1 MPCERG
7 KRARRCE
14 LESQVKRLRDLR
26 ARKVDGGMRERPSA
40 CMLEEAFCGTQDPVR
55 ASRSQGSTWPTPPHL
70 AKSSDIR
77 GHRAGVRPSVGLAG
91 PYRDIAWAPYRGIF
105 LIHRSIAYAHRYGG
119 ACNSRGV
126 LRGRGSGLCTTNMAR
141 SITEA
146 RLPREIAQSSAP
158 VSFAD
163 STRAASRIVP
173 PAADLHRLHLPVARD
188 FFSVLSVLW
197 DF

>member
-1 MPCERG
+1 
-7 KRARRCE
+7 
-14 LESQVKRLRDLR
+14 
-26 ARKVDGGMRERPSA
+26 MRERPSA
-40 CMLEEAFCGTQDPVR
+40 CVLEEAFCGTQDPVR
-55 ASRSQGSTWPTPPHL
+55 ASRSQGSTWPTLPHL

-77 GHRAGVRPSVGLAG
+77 GQRAGVRPSVGLAG

-173 PAADLHRLHLPVARD
+173 PAADLHRLRQPVVVNAAIG
-188 FFSVLSVLW
+188 FLSVAFLS
-197 DF
+197 FSPRPVHPKIPCNNLLQCLSTRPVCKN

>member
-1 MPCERG
+1 M
-7 KRARRCE
+7 
-14 LESQVKRLRDLR
+14 R
-26 ARKVDGGMRERPSA
+26 ARKPGSEVERPA
-40 CMLEEAFCGTQDPVR
+40 RAQGGWGDKRTAECMYVR
-55 ASRSQGSTWPTPPHL
+55 RGFLRDSRSSQGLEIPKFHLAHPTPPW
-70 AKSSDIR
+70 SSPPILEDT
-77 GHRAGVRPSVGLAG
+77 GLVSGRAWESRVQFAM
-91 PYRDIAWAPYRGIF
+91 IAWAPYRGIF

-126 LRGRGSGLCTTNMAR
+126 LRGRASGLCTTNMER

-163 STRAASRIVP
+163 STRAASRTVP

-188 FFSVLSVLW
+188 FFSVLSALW

>member
-1 MPCERG
+1 MHVCWKSLFAGLKTQSGPRDPKVPPGPPYPIWPSPPILEDKG
-7 KRARRCE
+7 LVSGRAW
-14 LESQVKRLRDLR
+14 ESALQF
-26 ARKVDGGMRERPSA
+26 AM
-40 CMLEEAFCGTQDPVR
+40 F
-55 ASRSQGSTWPTPPHL
+55 
-70 AKSSDIR
+70 
-77 GHRAGVRPSVGLAG
+77 
-91 PYRDIAWAPYRGIF
+91 AWAPYRGIF

-173 PAADLHRLHLPVARD
+173 PAADLHRLHQPVARD
-188 FFSVLSVLW
+188 FFSILSGVF

>member
-1 MPCERG
+1 MHVCW
-7 KRARRCE
+7 
-14 LESQVKRLRDLR
+14 KRLSAGLKIQSGPRDPKVPPGQPYPIWPSPPILELTGPVSGR
-26 ARKVDGGMRERPSA
+26 AWESA
-40 CMLEEAFCGTQDPVR
+40 LQFAMFE
-55 ASRSQGSTWPTPPHL
+55 
-70 AKSSDIR
+70 
-77 GHRAGVRPSVGLAG
+77 
-91 PYRDIAWAPYRGIF
+91 WAPYRGIF

-173 PAADLHRLHLPVARD
+173 PAADLHRLHQPVARD
-188 FFSVLSVLW
+188 FFSILSGVF

>member
-1 MPCERG
+1 
-7 KRARRCE
+7 
-14 LESQVKRLRDLR
+14 
-26 ARKVDGGMRERPSA
+26 MRERPSA

-55 ASRSQGSTWPTPPHL
+55 ASRSQSSTWPTPPHL
-70 AKSSDIR
+70 TKSSDIR
-77 GHRAGVRPSVGLAG
+77 RHRAGVRPSVGLAG
-91 PYRDIAWAPYRGIF
+91 PFRDIAWAPYRGIF

-163 STRAASRIVP
+163 STRAARRIVP
-173 PAADLHRLHLPVARD
+173 PARIFIAFTDPSPAISSRPFQSFEISDLPPVH
-188 FFSVLSVLW
+188 SSLSCNNLYHPQSQRPILCM
-197 DF
+197 DS